1 MDRDQPRVDGPA
13 YGSREQQRSAYLQ
26 GEWGNPL
33 TTKPTGGRILNA
45 LQLPYFMLLP
55 PRGYAVLTTTG
66 RKTGK
71 RRRKCVRAVRDG
83 DKVYLVSLPGRYG
96 AWFRNIQ
103 AQPQVK
109 LRMRGGTFDGVAREI
124 TDRDEYENARTIYCR
139 TVSLFDRLAYLN
151 HRTGR
156 PTAERIREML
166 QRWFTVCTPLV
177 VELPG
182 RQEGSSLRHP
192 SRSQ

>member
-1 MDRDQPRVDGPA
+1 MKQEHP
-13 YGSREQQRSAYLQ
+13 SFEEQQDAYLE

-33 TTKPTGGRILNA
+33 TTKLTGGRILSA

-55 PRGYAVLTTTG
+55 PRGYGVLTTTG

-71 RRRKCVRAVRDG
+71 RRRKCVRAIRDG
-83 DKVYLVSLPGRYG
+83 NKVYLVSLPGRYS

-109 LRMRGGTFDGVAREI
+109 LRIRGGRFDGVARAI
-124 TDRDEYENARTIYCR
+124 TDPEEYDAGRAIYCG
-139 TVSLFDRLAYLN
+139 TVGPFDRLTYLA

-156 PTAERIREML
+156 PTAVRIKALNR
-166 QRWFTVCTPLV
+166 RWFTVCTPLV
-177 VELPG
+177 IELAG
-182 RQEGSSLRHP
+182 GHS
-192 SRSQ
+192 